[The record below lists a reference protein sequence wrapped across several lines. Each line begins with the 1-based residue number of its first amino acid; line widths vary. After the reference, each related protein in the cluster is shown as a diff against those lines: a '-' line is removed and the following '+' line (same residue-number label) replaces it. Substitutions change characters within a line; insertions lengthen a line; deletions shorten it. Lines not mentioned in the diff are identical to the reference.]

1 MFYFY
6 WDIAITYIIQRTL
19 VKSIHNSILSEGFF
33 FLCLKKVAKRHST
46 INPYMLDVNKPDYVM
61 SKQVKNLYFCFT
73 ILQFQVE
80 KRNELMYIPTPI
92 TTTIDSERSGLPY
105 STLYALI
112 ILTCISNARP

>member
-1 MFYFY
+1 
-6 WDIAITYIIQRTL
+6 
-19 VKSIHNSILSEGFF
+19 
-33 FLCLKKVAKRHST
+33 
-46 INPYMLDVNKPDYVM
+46 MLDVNKPDYVM

-112 ILTCISNARP
+112 ILTCKSNARP